1 MQQKMKWNGKE
12 KLTPKS
18 AFWGIFCLYTGIE
31 KRERKDI
38 EKWRGGGGLTRVEI
52 KNKMKPI
59 KWDHFNH
66 EWFYLHS
73 CYVKDRKL
81 TGN

>member
-1 MQQKMKWNGKE
+1 MEG
-12 KLTPKS
+12 
-18 AFWGIFCLYTGIE
+18 
-31 KRERKDI
+31 R
-38 EKWRGGGGLTRVEI
+38 GGLTRVEI

-66 EWFYLHS
+66 GWFYLHS

>member
-1 MQQKMKWNGKE
+1 MKWKR
-12 KLTPKS
+12 KIDTKV
-18 AFWGIFCLYTGIE
+18 GILRDILFIYRDR